1 MANIGRFVYSDGC
14 DSKGKCP
21 DSMKIIFNDPQ
32 EAFMCA
38 MTILNQIE
46 GVIGLEELGIDVEL
60 SLEGKHFKK

>member
-1 MANIGRFVYSDGC
+1 M
-14 DSKGKCP
+14 CP
-21 DSMKIIFNDPQ
+21 DSMKIIFKDHQ

-60 SLEGKHFKK
+60 SLEGRHFNK